1 MLKKNMLHIYWQ
13 RASSDR
19 CDLFPYLAELM
30 YQPFY
35 IGTRRIDELGDFPL
49 RCRRGDLLL
58 NGLHFEQETWVVLI
72 DEGSQL
78 SGDLLGLVEKLDDV
92 GVLTFIDLRK
102 DSIFEHVDRL
112 KYKKDRLN
120 SNNGLC
126 KVVSLCSFL
135 KNCGI
140 GQIHRDQISPQTP
153 MLDLHI
159 FEVMANGVSKLDDLL
174 L

>member
-1 MLKKNMLHIYWQ
+1 M
-13 RASSDR
+13 
-19 CDLFPYLAELM
+19 
-30 YQPFY
+30 
-35 IGTRRIDELGDFPL
+35 
-49 RCRRGDLLL
+49 
-58 NGLHFEQETWVVLI
+58 LI

-126 KVVSLCSFL
+126 KVVSLRSFL
-135 KNCGI
+135 KDGGI
-140 GQIHRDQISPQTP
+140 RQINRDQISPQTP
-153 MLDLHI
+153 LLDLHI
-159 FEVMANGVSKLDDLL
+159 FEIMADGVPKLYDLL